1 MKKII
6 EKSLKTAISYSGYRS
21 LVKNLLIKGKSTG
34 TEQSEDLT
42 NYSMLNDRRMKRL
55 DKTIKISE
63 ETIQEFQKVKRP
75 QTWLVL
81 TEGWCG
87 DAAQS
92 LPILNKIASDT
103 ANIDLKIVL
112 RDENL
117 DLMDLFL
124 TNGGRSIPKLIVLDK
139 DNNVLDFWGPRPT
152 IATKMVTDYKE
163 KNGILDPQFK
173 QDLQVWY
180 NKDKGKS
187 VQKDF
192 INLFAKFSVQ
202 FIKNRKLIF
211 CLRFFF

>member
-6 EKSLKTAISYSGYRS
+6 ENSLQTAISYTGYRS
-21 LVKNLLIKGKSTG
+21 LVRNLLIKGKSTSS
-34 TEQSEDLT
+34 EQSEDLT
-42 NYSMLNDRRMKRL
+42 NYSRLNDRRMKRL

-63 ETIQEFQKVKRP
+63 ETIQEFQKVKQP

-87 DAAQS
+87 DAAQN

-124 TNGGRSIPKLIVLDK
+124 TNGGRNIPKLIALDK
-139 DNNVLDFWGPRPT
+139 DNNVLDLWGPRPT
-152 IATKMVTDYKE
+152 VATKMVIDYKE
-163 KNGILDPQFK
+163 KNGALDPQFK

-187 VQKDF
+187 IQEDF
-192 INLFAKFSVQ
+192 VNLVAKLSVQ
-202 FIKNRKLIF
+202 EN
-211 CLRFFF
+211 

>member
-21 LVKNLLIKGKSTG
+21 LVNNLLTEGKSTG
-34 TEQSEDLT
+34 PEQSEDLI
-42 NYSMLNDRRMKRL
+42 NYSRLNDRRMKRL
-55 DKTIKISE
+55 DNTIKISE
-63 ETIQEFQKVKRP
+63 ETIQEFQKVKQP

-81 TEGWCG
+81 AEGWCG

-103 ANIDLKIVL
+103 ASIDLKIVL

-124 TNGGRSIPKLIVLDK
+124 TNGGKSIPKLIALDK
-139 DNNVLDFWGPRPT
+139 DNNVLDLWGPRPT
-152 IATKMVTDYKE
+152 ITTKMVLAYKE
-163 KNGILDPQFK
+163 KNGALDPQFK

-187 VQKDF
+187 VQEDYV
-192 INLFAKFSVQ
+192 NLVATLNEKE
-202 FIKNRKLIF
+202 N
-211 CLRFFF
+211 

>member
-1 MKKII
+1 MKKNI
-6 EKSLKTAISYSGYRS
+6 ENSLQTAISYTGYRS
-21 LVKNLLIKGKSTG
+21 LVRNLLIKGKSTSS
-34 TEQSEDLT
+34 EQSEDLT
-42 NYSMLNDRRMKRL
+42 NYSRLNDRRMKRL

-63 ETIQEFQKVKRP
+63 DTIQEFKKVKQP

-87 DAAQS
+87 DAAQN

-152 IATKMVTDYKE
+152 IATKMVADYKE
-163 KNGILDPQFK
+163 KNGTLDPQFK

-187 VQKDF
+187 VQNDF
-192 INLFAKFSVQ
+192 VNLFAKFSVQ
-202 FIKNRKLIF
+202 EN
-211 CLRFFF
+211 

>member
-6 EKSLKTAISYSGYRS
+6 ENSLQTAISYTGYRS
-21 LVKNLLIKGKSTG
+21 LVRNLLIKGKSTSS
-34 TEQSEDLT
+34 EQSEDLT
-42 NYSMLNDRRMKRL
+42 NYSRLNDRRMKRL

-63 ETIQEFQKVKRP
+63 DTIQEFKKVKQP

-87 DAAQS
+87 DAAQN

-124 TNGGRSIPKLIVLDK
+124 TNGGRSIPKLIALDK

-152 IATKMVTDYKE
+152 IATKMVADYKE
-163 KNGILDPQFK
+163 KNGALDPQFK

-187 VQKDF
+187 VQEDF
-192 INLFAKFSVQ
+192 VNLVAKLSVQ
-202 FIKNRKLIF
+202 EN
-211 CLRFFF
+211 

>member
-6 EKSLKTAISYSGYRS
+6 ENSLQTAISYKGYRS
-21 LVKNLLIKGKSTG
+21 LVRNLLTEGKSTG
-34 TEQSEDLT
+34 PEQSEDLT

-55 DKTIKISE
+55 DKTIKIFE
-63 ETIQEFQKVKRP
+63 ETIQEFQKVKQP

-87 DAAQS
+87 DAAQN
-92 LPILNKIASDT
+92 LPILNKIASGI

-124 TNGGRSIPKLIVLDK
+124 TNGGRSIPKLIALDK
-139 DNNVLDFWGPRPT
+139 DNNVLDLWGPRPT
-152 IATKMVTDYKE
+152 IATKMVLAYKE
-163 KNGILDPQFK
+163 KNGALDPQFK

-187 VQKDF
+187 VQEDF
-192 INLFAKFSVQ
+192 VNLVAKLSAQ
-202 FIKNRKLIF
+202 EN
-211 CLRFFF
+211 

>member
-1 MKKII
+1 
-6 EKSLKTAISYSGYRS
+6 
-21 LVKNLLIKGKSTG
+21 
-34 TEQSEDLT
+34 
-42 NYSMLNDRRMKRL
+42 MLNDRRMKRL

-63 ETIQEFQKVKRP
+63 ETIQEFQKVKQP

-87 DAAQS
+87 DAAQN
-92 LPILNKIASDT
+92 LPILDKIASDT

-124 TNGGRSIPKLIVLDK
+124 TNGGRSIPKLIALDK

-152 IATKMVTDYKE
+152 IATKMVADYKE
-163 KNGILDPQFK
+163 KNGALDPQFK

-187 VQKDF
+187 VQADF
-192 INLFAKFSVQ
+192 VNLVAKLSAQ
-202 FIKNRKLIF
+202 EN
-211 CLRFFF
+211 

>member
-6 EKSLKTAISYSGYRS
+6 ENSLQTAISYKGYRS
-21 LVKNLLIKGKSTG
+21 LVRNLLTEGKSTG
-34 TEQSEDLT
+34 PEQSEDLT

-63 ETIQEFQKVKRP
+63 ETIQEFQKVKQP

-124 TNGGRSIPKLIVLDK
+124 TNGGRSIPKLIALDK
-139 DNNVLDFWGPRPT
+139 DNNVLDLWGPRPT
-152 IATKMVTDYKE
+152 IATKMVVAYKE
-163 KNGILDPQFK
+163 KNGALDP
-173 QDLQVWY
+173 
-180 NKDKGKS
+180 
-187 VQKDF
+187 
-192 INLFAKFSVQ
+192 
-202 FIKNRKLIF
+202 
-211 CLRFFF
+211 